1 MHCWWIL
8 QHNLLMNKMS
18 PLTSNASASVDDI
31 SEDHSD
37 IPAFLI
43 PDCCYVSLE
52 QASSY
57 WSHDKLT
64 NQSNIKHKAAA
75 HKNLSTEDKK
85 LSTYTTKGHSCSEI
99 VDPPQYPHIWR
110 YIFSTHTKGECM
122 FNYGGLLRRV
132 LYIYYGAGAMEGI
145 FHSTHTLS
153 SQ

>member
-1 MHCWWIL
+1 
-8 QHNLLMNKMS
+8 MS
-18 PLTSNASASVDDI
+18 RLTSNASASVDDI

-43 PDCCYVSLE
+43 PDHCCYVSLE
-52 QASSY
+52 TSSY

-99 VDPPQYPHIWR
+99 VDPPQYPHIQEI
-110 YIFSTHTKGECM
+110 YFLTCTKGECM
-122 FNYGGLLRRV
+122 LNYGG
-132 LYIYYGAGAMEGI
+132 
-145 FHSTHTLS
+145 
-153 SQ
+153 

>member
-43 PDCCYVSLE
+43 PDCCCYVSLE
-52 QASSY
+52 TSSY

-99 VDPPQYPHIWR
+99 VDPPQYPHIQI
-110 YIFSTHTKGECM
+110 YF
-122 FNYGGLLRRV
+122 
-132 LYIYYGAGAMEGI
+132 LYLYKR
-145 FHSTHTLS
+145 
-153 SQ
+153 

>member
-1 MHCWWIL
+1 MFPSTY
-8 QHNLLMNKMS
+8 NN
-18 PLTSNASASVDDI
+18 SASVDDI
-31 SEDHSD
+31 SEDHSHSV

-43 PDCCYVSLE
+43 PDHCCYVSLE
-52 QASSY
+52 QAPSY

-99 VDPPQYPHIWR
+99 VDPPQDPHIWR
-110 YIFSTHTKGECM
+110 YILPTRTKGECM